1 MNFFRD
7 NRNTVLLILVS
18 VILVAA
24 MIAYSSGKPNAGIVN
39 DTVGVV
45 LKPFQSVGA
54 YVGNCF
60 RYASNADKFENENSL
75 LKQQLIVMTQRAGN
89 YEELKE
95 ENERLR
101 AMLEL
106 QKNSADFTLKAA
118 SVIAADTENW
128 SSTLKLD
135 KGLSDG
141 IKKNDAVM
149 TETGLVGYVSEVG
162 RNWAKVVTIIDNT
175 SSVSAMIDRIGEY
188 CMVQGDISLFDDG
201 FCAMKY
207 VTTESAISVGDIL
220 VTSGEGGVYPG
231 GIRIGKI
238 NEIISNTNGLS
249 LDAVIEPSVDFSELN
264 EVFVVIDKK

>member
-7 NRNTVLLILVS
+7 NRNMVLLILVS
-18 VILVAA
+18 VILIVS
-24 MIAYSSGKPNAGIVN
+24 MVISSSGKPNAGIVN

-45 LKPFQSVGA
+45 LRPFQSFGA
-54 YVGNCF
+54 YIGNCF
-60 RYASNADKFENENSL
+60 KYASNADKYENENTL

-106 QKNSADFTLKAA
+106 QKNSSDFTLKGAT
-118 SVIAADTENW
+118 VIASDTENW
-128 SSTLKLD
+128 SSTIKLD
-135 KGLSDG
+135 KGLGDG
-141 IKKNDAVM
+141 IKKNDAVI

-175 SSVSAMIDRIGEY
+175 SSVSALIDRIGEY
-188 CMVQGDISLFDDG
+188 CVVKGDISLFDDG

-207 VTTESAISVGDIL
+207 VTTDSAISVGDIL
-220 VTSGEGGVYPG
+220 VTSGEGGVYPK
-231 GIRIGKI
+231 GIQIGKI
-238 NEIISNTNGLS
+238 SDIVSNTNGLS
-249 LDAVIEPSVDFSELN
+249 LDGVIEPSVDFSELN
-264 EVFVVIDKK
+264 EVFVVVDKK

>member
-18 VILVAA
+18 TVLIVA
-24 MIAYSSGKPNAGIVN
+24 MVMSSAGKPNAGIVN

-45 LKPFQSVGA
+45 LRPLQSVGA
-54 YVGNCF
+54 YIGNCF
-60 RYASNADKFENENSL
+60 KYASNAEKYENENSL

-89 YEELKE
+89 YEELKV

-106 QKNSADFTLKAA
+106 QKNSNDFSLKGA
-118 SVIAADTENW
+118 SVIASDTENW
-128 SSTLKLD
+128 SSVVKLD

-141 IKKNDAVM
+141 IKKNDAVI

-175 SSVSAMIDRIGEY
+175 SSVSAVIERIGEF
-188 CMVQGDISLFDDG
+188 CMVKGDISLFDEG

-220 VTSGEGGVYPG
+220 VTSGDGGVYPK
-231 GIRIGKI
+231 GIQIGKI
-238 NEIISNTNGLS
+238 DEIISNTNGLS
-249 LDAVIEPSVDFSELN
+249 LDAVIKPSVDFSELN
-264 EVFVVIDKK
+264 EVFVVVDKK